1 MAIVSPKRLATLA
14 SMQPRLA
21 PATLAYVGVGIVSVG
36 LGATAAAQGY
46 PASYGLTTAEALDFL
61 DDRPVGM
68 TILWA
73 AYALLLVALA
83 SFRTWWLSRNGPD
96 YRCTAVRG
104 SLWLWGAIGGPWVD
118 VAAAWQIQLQDRLGT
133 ETETHGSVL
142 GQAVGYWW
150 LGALVCL
157 VVAPV
162 WSTTLAVRRSTAGRR
177 GLPLDEKVLARS
189 ARSGA

>member
-1 MAIVSPKRLATLA
+1 MNQRLV
-14 SMQPRLA
+14 
-21 PATLAYVGVGIVSVG
+21 PAVLAYLGVAVVSVG
-36 LGATAAAQGY
+36 LGATAAYFY

-73 AYALLLVALA
+73 AYSLAVVALA
-83 SFRTWWLSRNGPD
+83 CFRAWWLSRNGPD
-96 YRCTAVRG
+96 YRYTAVRG
-104 SLWLWGAIGGPWVD
+104 SLWLWGAIGGPWMG
-118 VAAAWQIQLQDRLGT
+118 VAAAWQIQLQDRLGP

-142 GQAVGYWW
+142 GQAAEYWW

-162 WSTTLAVRRSTAGRR
+162 WSTILAVHRRAASRR
-177 GLPLDEKVLARS
+177 GLSLDEKDLARS
-189 ARSGA
+189 ARPGA